1 MEAGHAPPGVSTD
14 IRSGFAT
21 AIALA
26 AAIRE
31 RRISAV
37 EAHDLHADRIARLN
51 PALNAIV
58 IPNPAARARA
68 EAADAALARG
78 ESWGPL
84 HGVPV
89 TIKDIYDVQG
99 LVNTAGYP
107 PARDNVSTSDATVTE
122 RIVGAGAV
130 VLGKTNVPLLC
141 YDWQCDSPIFGR
153 TNNPW
158 DHARTPGGSTGG
170 GAAAV
175 AAGLSP
181 LELGSDAAGSIR
193 IPSHFC
199 GVYGLKP
206 TEYRVSGA
214 GHGDLPGGQPRGLRH
229 LVGYGPLA
237 RSVADLRLALSI
249 IEGPDGRHPEV
260 PPVPRVPATA
270 TPPRPETIRIAWMA
284 ALPHG
289 PVTTETE
296 AALRSAASA
305 LAAAGCRVEEA
316 VPPDFD
322 LHGLLELWG
331 EINGFEMG
339 VMAPEPIRFLV
350 RQTTYLGLGRTRWTR
365 GLRGGLGINPRRY
378 TRALAER
385 DRAIAQLEGFLQD
398 YDAWL
403 LPVAGVPAFPHMRS
417 GRALELDGRKVA
429 YTTAVGAYAAPF
441 NLTGSPAVALPAGRT
456 GAGLPIGVQLVGKRW
471 EDDRL
476 LAVADRVAEILGGFR
491 PPPGAD

>member
-1 MEAGHAPPGVSTD
+1 MEARHPPPRVSAD
-14 IRSGFAT
+14 LGSGFAT
-21 AIALA
+21 ATELA
-26 AAIRE
+26 RAIRE
-31 RRISAV
+31 GRMSAV
-37 EAHDLHADRIARLN
+37 EAYELHAARIARLN

-58 IPNPAARARA
+58 IPNPAARERA

-78 ESWGPL
+78 ETWGPL

-89 TIKDIYDVQG
+89 TIKDIYDVRG
-99 LVNTAGYP
+99 LLNTAGYP
-107 PARDNVSTSDATVTE
+107 PARGNVSTSDATVTE
-122 RIVGAGAV
+122 RVVGAGAV

-158 DHARTPGGSTGG
+158 DPARTPGGSTGG

-214 GHGDLPGGQPRGLRH
+214 GHGDLPGGAPRGLRH

-237 RSVADLRLALSI
+237 RSVADLRLALSL

-260 PPVPRVPATA
+260 PPVPP
-270 TPPRPETIRIAWMA
+270 TPPTGTPPAPESIRIAWMDQ
-284 ALPHG
+284 LPHG
-289 PVTTETE
+289 PASSETM
-296 AALRSAASA
+296 ATLR
-305 LAAAGCRVEEA
+305 AAAGALEAAGVRVERA
-316 VPPDFD
+316 APAGFD
-322 LHGLLELWG
+322 LHEVLELWG

-339 VMAPEPIRFLV
+339 VMTPEPIRFLL

-365 GLRGGLGINPRRY
+365 GLRGGLGMNPRRFV
-378 TRALAER
+378 RALARRDEVIATLER
-385 DRAIAQLEGFLQD
+385 FLGA
-398 YDAWL
+398 YDAWM
-403 LPVAGVPAFPHMRS
+403 LPVAGVTAFPHMRS
-417 GRALELDGRKVA
+417 GRALELDGAKVA

-456 GAGLPIGVQLVGKRW
+456 ADGMPIGLQLIGRRW
-471 EDDRL
+471 GDDRL
-476 LAVADRVAEILGGFR
+476 LAVAERVAEFLGPFR
-491 PPPGAD
+491 APPAA